1 MKKVKRLFF
10 GAFITW
16 AAMFIMASCGGGTDE
31 NGEPTPPAP
40 GAPTIEEI
48 YAENREIAV
57 LWDVVSN
64 ASTYN
69 LYWNTTE
76 GVTTSD
82 TSITGLL
89 TPYYVHTGLSLFKT
103 YSYAATAVNA
113 GGESGLSNEVSAV
126 PADIPEE
133 LQKRLSS
140 DAAAGDFLG
149 CSVDISGD
157 YAVAGAMYKMSAGFA
172 RGAAYV
178 FSRNFGGQDN
188 WGQVAKLTASDA
200 DSGDEF
206 GRSVAISGDYVV
218 VGAHREDS
226 GGADSGAAYIYAR
239 NEGGTDN
246 WGEVV
251 KLTAS
256 SPEINAQ
263 FGYSVAID
271 GDYAVVGV
279 LYEDGG
285 GLAVDRG
292 AAYVYGRNEGG
303 ADNWGE
309 VVILT
314 ASDAEDSDYFGC
326 SVSIDGDYVLVG
338 AFYEDGGGTDRG
350 AAYIFDR
357 NQGGQD
363 NWGEVANLAASD
375 ANDSDR
381 FGFSVDISGDFA
393 VVGTTYK
400 DDGGSN
406 RGAAYVYGRDE
417 GGADN
422 WGEVVILTA
431 SDAEDSDYFGCSVS
445 IDGDY
450 VLVGALYEDGGG
462 VNYGAAYIYGR
473 NSGGQDNWGEVLKL
487 TASDAENGDQFGL
500 SVSIDGDYAL
510 VGATFE
516 DEGGSDSG
524 AIYIF

>member
-1 MKKVKRLFF
+1 MGFF
-10 GAFITW
+10 IW
-16 AAMFIMASCGGGTDE
+16 AAMFIMTSCGGDTDE
-31 NGEPTPPAP
+31 NGEPTPSAP
-40 GAPTIEEI
+40 GVPTIEEI

-64 ASTYN
+64 ADTYN
-69 LYWNTTE
+69 LYWNTTG

-82 TSITGLL
+82 TSVTGLR

-103 YSYAATAVNA
+103 YSYRVSAVNA
-113 GGESGLSNEVSAV
+113 GGASGLSNEVSAAPV
-126 PADIPEE
+126 DIPEE

-172 RGAAYV
+172 WGAAYV
-178 FSRNFGGQDN
+178 FSRNSGGQDN
-188 WGQVAKLTASDA
+188 WGQLAKLTASDA

-206 GRSVAISGDYVV
+206 GRSVAISGDYIV
-218 VGAHREDS
+218 VGAHRENG
-226 GGADSGAAYIYAR
+226 GGADCGAAYIYAR

-256 SPEINAQ
+256 TPESSAQ
-263 FGYSVAID
+263 FGYSVGID
-271 GDYAVVGV
+271 GDYAVVGA

-285 GLAVDRG
+285 GLAIDRGAVYIYGRNEGGADTWGEVARLTASDAEDSDYFGSSVAIHGDCVIVGAHYEDGLGSDRG
-292 AAYVYGRNEGG
+292 AAYIFDRNQGGQDNWGEVKKLIASDASDTDRFGISVGISGDYAVVGTTYKDDGGSNRGAAYIYGRDEGG

-309 VVILT
+309 VVRLT

-326 SVSIDGDYVLVG
+326 SVSIDGDYVL
-338 AFYEDGGGTDRG
+338 
-350 AAYIFDR
+350 I
-357 NQGGQD
+357 
-363 NWGEVANLAASD
+363 
-375 ANDSDR
+375 
-381 FGFSVDISGDFA
+381 
-393 VVGTTYK
+393 
-400 DDGGSN
+400 
-406 RGAAYVYGRDE
+406 
-417 GGADN
+417 
-422 WGEVVILTA
+422 
-431 SDAEDSDYFGCSVS
+431 
-445 IDGDY
+445 
-450 VLVGALYEDGGG
+450 GALYEDGEG

-473 NSGGQDNWGEVLKL
+473 NSGGQDNWGEMMKL

-516 DEGGSDSG
+516 DDGGSDSG
-524 AIYIF
+524 AVYIF

>member
-1 MKKVKRLFF
+1 MILFLWAGLFF
-10 GAFITW
+10 MTA
-16 AAMFIMASCGGGTDE
+16 CDGG
-31 NGEPTPPAP
+31 NGGDDGNGTPPP
-40 GAPTIEEI
+40 SPPSAPTIEEI
-48 YAENREIAV
+48 YAENREIAI

-69 LYWNTTE
+69 LYWNTSG

-82 TSITGLL
+82 TSVTSLL

-103 YSYAATAVNA
+103 YSYAATAVNT

-126 PADIPEE
+126 PVDIPEE

-178 FSRNFGGQDN
+178 FSRNSGGQDN

-206 GRSVAISGDYVV
+206 GRSVAISGDYII
-218 VGAHREDS
+218 VGAHRED
-226 GGADSGAAYIYAR
+226 GAGIDCGAAYIYAR
-239 NEGGTDN
+239 NQGGTDN

-251 KLTAS
+251 KLTTS
-256 SPEINAQ
+256 SPESDAQ
-263 FGYSVAID
+263 FGYSISID
-271 GDYAVVGV
+271 GDFAIVGA
-279 LYEDGG
+279 LYEDGVG
-285 GLAVDRG
+285 GLDRG
-292 AAYVYGRNEGG
+292 AAYVYGRNQGG
-303 ADNWGE
+303 SDNWGQ
-309 VVILT
+309 VVRLT
-314 ASDAEDSDYFGC
+314 SSDAADSDYFGF
-326 SVSIDGDYVLVG
+326 SVSIDGDFAIVG
-338 AFYEDGGGTDRG
+338 AHYEDGLGSDRG
-350 AAYIFDR
+350 AAYVYGR
-357 NQGGQD
+357 NQGGSD
-363 NWGEVANLAASD
+363 NWGQVVKLTASD
-375 ANDSDR
+375 TSDSDR
-381 FGFSVDISGDFA
+381 LGMSVDISGDYA

-406 RGAAYVYGRDE
+406 RGAAYIYGRDE

-431 SDAEDSDYFGCSVS
+431 SDGEDSDYFGCSAS

-473 NSGGQDNWGEVLKL
+473 NSGGQDNWGEMMKL

-516 DEGGSDSG
+516 DQGGSNSG

>member
-1 MKKVKRLFF
+1 MVLFF
-10 GAFITW
+10 CVG
-16 AAMFIMASCGGGTDE
+16 MFFMTACDGGGDGDDG
-31 NGEPTPPAP
+31 NGTPPPSPP

-57 LWDVVSN
+57 LWDMVSTAN
-64 ASTYN
+64 TYN
-69 LYWNTTE
+69 LYWNTTG

-82 TSITGLL
+82 TSVTSLL

-126 PADIPEE
+126 PVDVPEE
-133 LQKRLSS
+133 LQKKLSS

-157 YAVAGAMYKMSAGFA
+157 YAVAGAMYKMSAGSA

-178 FSRNFGGQDN
+178 FSRNSGGQDN
-188 WGQVAKLTASDA
+188 WGEVAKLTASDA
-200 DSGDEF
+200 DSGDLF
-206 GRSVAISGDYVV
+206 GRSVAISGDVII
-218 VGAHREDS
+218 VGAHSEDGS
-226 GGADSGAAYIYAR
+226 GIDWGAAYIYAR
-239 NEGGTDN
+239 NQGGTDN
-246 WGEVV
+246 WGQVV

-256 SPEINAQ
+256 NPESSAI
-263 FGYSVAID
+263 FGYSVGID
-271 GDYAVVGV
+271 GDYAVVGAPN
-279 LYEDGG
+279 EDGG

-292 AAYVYGRNEGG
+292 AAYIFNRDQGG
-303 ADNWGE
+303 TDNWGQ
-309 VVILT
+309 VAKLV
-314 ASDAEDSDYFGC
+314 ASDAEDSDYFGF
-326 SVSIDGDYVLVG
+326 SVAIDGDCAIVG
-338 AFYEDGGGTDRG
+338 AHYEDGLGTDRG

-357 NQGGQD
+357 NQGGID
-363 NWGEVANLAASD
+363 NWGQVVKLTASD
-375 ANDSDR
+375 TSDSDR
-381 FGFSVDISGDFA
+381 LGISVDIGGDYA

-406 RGAAYVYGRDE
+406 RGAAYIYGRDE

-422 WGEVVILTA
+422 WGEMVILTA

-473 NSGGQDNWGEVLKL
+473 NSGGEDNWGEMMKL

-516 DEGGSDSG
+516 DEGGTDSG
-524 AIYIF
+524 AVYVF